1 MKNSLW
7 HQSASLGLVI
17 GALSIALVFLNYL
30 LCDVMQLEEKTLAI
44 ILTLISTFK
53 FIVLFVLLWEGSL
66 RYARRIPKG
75 EFSFG
80 QGLGFVVMAMV
91 FSGFLAGFGYY
102 IQYVKLAPDYIP
114 EMVDKFPF
122 EDESAAEATKALLS
136 SVGYWIMVAV
146 FQMAFLGSLVGVII
160 SLIIR
165 RKHDKIGCEKEELSQ
180 ENNSDETIQ

>member
-1 MKNSLW
+1 MRRPALAVPFAAFFGAIELMFFF
-7 HQSASLGLVI
+7 ASLTKFAHGGYVTVAMAAAIFYVI
-17 GALSIALVFLNYL
+17 
-30 LCDVMQLEEKTLAI
+30 
-44 ILTLISTFK
+44 
-53 FIVLFVLLWEGSL
+53 
-66 RYARRIPKG
+66 
-75 EFSFG
+75 
-80 QGLGFVVMAMV
+80 

-122 EDESAAEATKALLS
+122 EDESVAEATKTLLS

>member
-7 HQSASLGLVI
+7 HQSASTGLII
-17 GALSIALVFLNYL
+17 GALTIALVFLNHL
-30 LCDVMQLEEKTLAI
+30 LSEVMQLEEKTLTI
-44 ILTLISTFK
+44 ILTLITYFK
-53 FIVLFVLLWEGSL
+53 VIVLFWLLWDSTL

-146 FQMAFLGSLVGVII
+146 FQMAFFGSIIGVII

-165 RKHDKIGCEKEELSQ
+165 LKHDKIGCEKEELSQ

>member
-7 HQSASLGLVI
+7 HQSASTGLII
-17 GALSIALVFLNYL
+17 GALTIALVFLNHL
-30 LCDVMQLEEKTLAI
+30 LSEVMQLEEKTLTI
-44 ILTLISTFK
+44 ILTLITYFK
-53 FIVLFVLLWEGSL
+53 FIVLFWLLWDSTL

-146 FQMAFLGSLVGVII
+146 FQMAFFGSIIGVII